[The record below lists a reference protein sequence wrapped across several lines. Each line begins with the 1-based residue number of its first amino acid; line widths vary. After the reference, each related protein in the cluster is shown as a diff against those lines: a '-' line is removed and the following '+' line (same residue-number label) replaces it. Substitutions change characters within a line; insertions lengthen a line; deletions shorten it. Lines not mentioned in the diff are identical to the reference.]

1 MTPWRLGSGLL
12 RRLYGG
18 ITGEG
23 GRQSCGAAWRPWT
36 IAAAAGL
43 TILGALALHLMG
55 RRVWCSCGS
64 PIPWSWDIWSPHN
77 SQHLLDPYTFTHVL
91 HGALYYAV
99 LWLLLGSRWPPLRA
113 LLAVMVEVG
122 WEVGENTD
130 AIIQAY
136 RESTISLNY
145 YGDSI
150 MNSVGDVIAFALGYA
165 GAMRLPIWLSALV
178 FLAVEAT
185 LLLTIRDSLLLNIV
199 MLLHPVAAIKM
210 WQMGG

>member
-1 MTPWRLGSGLL
+1 
-12 RRLYGG
+12 
-18 ITGEG
+18 
-23 GRQSCGAAWRPWT
+23 
-36 IAAAAGL
+36 
-43 TILGALALHLMG
+43 MG

-64 PIPWSWDIWSPHN
+64 LSPWSWDIWSPHN

-91 HGALYYAV
+91 HGALYYVV
-99 LWLLLGSRWPPLRA
+99 LRLLLGSRWPPFRA

-122 WEVGENTD
+122 WEIGENTNVV
-130 AIIQAY
+130 IEAY

-150 MNSVGDVIAFALGYA
+150 VNSVGDVIAFALGYA
-165 GAMRLPIWLSALV
+165 GAMRLPVWLSVLV
-178 FLAVEAT
+178 FLTVEAV

-199 MLLHPVAAIKM
+199 MLLYPVQAIKS

>member
-1 MTPWRLGSGLL
+1 
-12 RRLYGG
+12 
-18 ITGEG
+18 
-23 GRQSCGAAWRPWT
+23 
-36 IAAAAGL
+36 
-43 TILGALALHLMG
+43 MG

-178 FLAVEAT
+178 FVAVEAT